1 MKSAHSLDR
10 SKLEPLLLFGRVRFT
25 RYEWGAKLLCCQRS
39 IIRIMLGLE
48 RLELGSI
55 KSLFTRMKDQSTHCF
70 MNLGLGSL
78 QRQLRIVLI
87 HTSLLSSSF
96 EKVQDLVRILDS
108 SMKKTTEFDLNNL
121 QVLESTTT
129 SLLFES
135 LSVLKKAL
143 APMLNSTIWLTSE
156 NSKKSS
162 PLKRPQDQDN
172 TTQTKIQKRT
182 VWESSLAK

>member
-1 MKSAHSLDR
+1 
-10 SKLEPLLLFGRVRFT
+10 
-25 RYEWGAKLLCCQRS
+25 
-39 IIRIMLGLE
+39 MLGLE

-78 QRQLRIVLI
+78 QRQLRTVLI

-96 EKVQDLVRILDS
+96 EKAQDLVPILDS

-135 LSVLKKAL
+135 LSALKKAL
-143 APMLNSTIWLTSE
+143 APMLNSTI
-156 NSKKSS
+156 
-162 PLKRPQDQDN
+162 
-172 TTQTKIQKRT
+172 
-182 VWESSLAK
+182 